1 MLTMMLEVMY
11 SIIYD
16 LNIFIETS
24 WGLNHFSK
32 IELTKLHILE
42 DMVEF

>member
-24 WGLNHFSK
+24 WGLNQFSK
-32 IELTKLHILE
+32 IELTKLQLLE